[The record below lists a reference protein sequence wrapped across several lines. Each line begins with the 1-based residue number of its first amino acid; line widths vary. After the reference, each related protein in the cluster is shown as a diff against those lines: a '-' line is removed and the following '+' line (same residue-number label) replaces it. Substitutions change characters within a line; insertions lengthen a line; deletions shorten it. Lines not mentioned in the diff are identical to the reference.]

1 VDVIGLHSRE
11 PGQDPPDC
19 EATLDGVWSG
29 VEVTELIHQPTL
41 EYSIKAIRDREGG
54 REPEQP
60 EAYFDWDRDSLLSAL
75 QALIDCKDKPWKGGP
90 YERCAL
96 VACTNEFLL
105 DRNKV
110 SRFLQGAVFRTKLIT
125 DVFFGLSYHDGCYP
139 VFHFAAV
146 RSVKAADGT
155 WTLELQPSMFVAR
168 RHDEER

>member
-1 VDVIGLHSRE
+1 MDVIGLHSRE

-41 EYSIKAIRDREGG
+41 ECSIKAIRDREGG

-139 VFHFAAV
+139 VFHFAAA
-146 RSVKAADGT
+146 RSGKAADGT